1 MASRKYALAAML
13 AAAALPASAG
23 LNSDALPPVLP
34 EAPFCAPPAG
44 GSAPADPAVGPPVLV
59 EGLGFSGMSPD
70 TSDPAARR
78 WFDQGVRLTWAFDEV
93 EAIRAF
99 EQAQKIDPACALC
112 AWGEAW
118 ARGPTINLQPRNDQH
133 AKAKAAAARALA
145 LSSRLSPRDRGL
157 IEAMNVR
164 TGGGGKFRN
173 KPYHAAMAKL
183 AGLYPNDDA
192 ILTIAADSRMLIFP
206 SNGKPAQGTDAQTW
220 LETVLRRNP
229 DHSGAIHMYIHLTDW
244 IDRQDLAER
253 YADRLGRAAP
263 AASHLVHMPS
273 HTYYGIGRY
282 ADAASVNLAAI
293 AADRAYAE
301 KVRPPASDY
310 RKGLYGHDV
319 HFAIQSALMNGDG
332 RTALDMA
339 EHFRTVYPL
348 DKDSGFGRISRA
360 STMYAFGLHAPIGD
374 VLALPEPPSVAAM
387 EQAMRHYARG
397 EALVRKGDVAGVRAE
412 AAAIAS
418 LRAGPVGRALGAG
431 AGEALA
437 EIAQR
442 VLEGRAAMLAGDP
455 RAAAAA
461 YWAGMKRQAGA
472 NFYSDPPPFWY
483 PVRRSVAA
491 ALLAQGDALGAEHQ
505 LTASLESW
513 PNDPLALYLLA
524 KAQSAL
530 GKQAEAA
537 RSLSRAKAGW
547 AGDIEAMP
555 LSRI

>member
-1 MASRKYALAAML
+1 MLSRKYLIAAML
-13 AAAALPASAG
+13 AAASLPARAG
-23 LNSDALPPVLP
+23 LNSDSPGPILLD
-34 EAPFCAPPAG
+34 APFCATPSG
-44 GSAPADPAVGPPVLV
+44 GSASAEAPQAPPVLV
-59 EGLGFSGMSPD
+59 DGLGYSGMTPD
-70 TSDPAARR
+70 TSDPVARR

-99 EQAQKIDPACALC
+99 EQAQKIDPDCALC
-112 AWGEAW
+112 FWGEAW
-118 ARGPTINLQPRNDQH
+118 ARGPTINLQPRNEEH
-133 AKAKAAAARALA
+133 GKAKAAAARALA
-145 LSSRLSPRDRGL
+145 LSTNLSPRDRGL
-157 IEAMNVR
+157 IEAMQVR
-164 TGGGGKFRN
+164 IGSGSRFRS
-173 KPYHAAMAKL
+173 KPYHAAMARL

-206 SNGKPAQGTDAQTW
+206 PTGKPPEGTDAQTW

-293 AADRAYAE
+293 AADRAYAA
-301 KVRPPASDY
+301 KVKPPASDY

-319 HFAIQSALMNGDG
+319 HFAIQSALMRGDG

-374 VLALPEPPSVAAM
+374 VLALAEPPPVATM

-397 EALVRKGDVAGVRAE
+397 EALARKGDAAAVRAE
-412 AAAIAS
+412 AAAIAA
-418 LRAGPVGRALGAG
+418 LRAGPASRALGG
-431 AGEALA
+431 AYGEALV
-437 EIAQR
+437 EVAQR

-461 YWAGMKRQAGA
+461 YWTGMRRQDGA
-472 NFYSDPPPFWY
+472 HFYSDPPPFWY

-505 LTASLESW
+505 LTASLQTW

-524 KAQSAL
+524 RAQHAL
-530 GKQAEAA
+530 GKEKESAA
-537 RSLSRAKAGW
+537 SLKRAKDGW
-547 AGDIEAMP
+547 SGNIEAMP